1 MSKLTK
7 REQSLILVLLFI
19 LVVGVGVTMVL
30 LPLNDEVTAMRAQK
44 DLLMQQEVDMRNK
57 ILSISKVRE
66 NKGKLIAEVDAMLAE
81 LSDPLMEEN
90 FDILTQE
97 LASNRSVKIS
107 SLSYGGIEAA
117 APSAVGTPSR
127 RYEYNLMN
135 MIDVYRNY
143 APEPSK
149 ALTTDHQ
156 ILKQSITLTLNGSY
170 NNLRSFIS
178 DINHTSQTIFV
189 HGVTYANNIS
199 LNVDDLGL
207 EHEKKVETA
216 TLSLD
221 IYFIEK
227 VHTGIG
233 SNYK

>member
-30 LPLNDEVTAMRAQK
+30 LPLKDEVTAMRVQK

-97 LASNRSVKIS
+97 
-107 SLSYGGIEAA
+107 
-117 APSAVGTPSR
+117 
-127 RYEYNLMN
+127 YEGCFL
-135 MIDVYRNY
+135 
-143 APEPSK
+143 
-149 ALTTDHQ
+149 H
-156 ILKQSITLTLNGSY
+156 LKG
-170 NNLRSFIS
+170 
-178 DINHTSQTIFV
+178 
-189 HGVTYANNIS
+189 
-199 LNVDDLGL
+199 
-207 EHEKKVETA
+207 KP
-216 TLSLD
+216 
-221 IYFIEK
+221 
-227 VHTGIG
+227 
-233 SNYK
+233 